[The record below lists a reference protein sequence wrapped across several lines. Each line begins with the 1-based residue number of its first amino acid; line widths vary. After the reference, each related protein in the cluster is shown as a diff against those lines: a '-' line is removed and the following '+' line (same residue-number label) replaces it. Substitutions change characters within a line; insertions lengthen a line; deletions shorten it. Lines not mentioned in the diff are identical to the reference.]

1 MPLWLNRS
9 LSPWLTFLFKLQT
22 LFHCWMLYNAL
33 LFFSIIAWSLLN
45 FSFCYLYTS
54 WFVKILH
61 VIYTAEGTVH
71 FPSLWMNWLRTLTS
85 TFMPSV
91 SCWNFLF
98 IMPAIFTRC
107 VFLVLR
113 SFLEHSPC
121 LYYAPCKLLIP
132 KYCRCTWITPPPS
145 VGVRSSNVRDSGIKL
160 TSLYSASS
168 LGCQPWHCPHLQLS
182 AGRIIVQ
189 TDGRS
194 TVS

>member
-107 VFLVLR
+107 VFWCYVPFWSTLCVCIMHPVNC
-113 SFLEHSPC
+113 SFLNTVVARG
-121 LYYAPCKLLIP
+121 L
-132 KYCRCTWITPPPS
+132 PPPPRGS
-145 VGVRSSNVRDSGIKL
+145 VYGQVMFE
-160 TSLYSASS
+160 
-168 LGCQPWHCPHLQLS
+168 
-182 AGRIIVQ
+182 IVELN
-189 TDGRS
+189 
-194 TVS
+194 